1 MLGAEGVLGV
11 DCGDGGEDAGG
22 DGIGGVGEGL
32 GELEQLET
40 TIAIAIVR
48 ASDRT
53 FLRLIIM
60 TPAPVDSRRLFWSRS
75 PSRAILSQTS
85 RYRARAINSLTQAL
99 FVQRTAV
106 SIDLY

>member
-11 DCGDGGEDAGG
+11 DGGEDVGG
-22 DGIGGVGEGL
+22 DGIEGVGEGL

-53 FLRLIIM
+53 CLHLIIM
-60 TPAPVDSRRLFWSRS
+60 TPAPVDSKRRFSAKLQD
-75 PSRAILSQTS
+75 IEQELST
-85 RYRARAINSLTQAL
+85 
-99 FVQRTAV
+99 V
-106 SIDLY
+106 